1 MIQEKYTLKR
11 RNKFLFA
18 VIFVLSVY
26 SCKSQEKENPKTLG
40 SSNFDIEKITFHE
53 NIDTLFGASKYYKT
67 SIKDIDSDIAYN
79 YIISKKQNENIK
91 VSLGNTDISSYK
103 YDFKVSKNNE
113 IIGVST
119 SFVLKENI
127 KDKIINDID
136 NQYKTFKVNLNQ
148 LYDNPSVY
156 RWETSDKIIQFA
168 YSSFEKDHIYNISI
182 VNKKFDCNRFP
193 LEKVFVGED
202 ICLKKYQKK

>member
-18 VIFVLSVY
+18 IIFVLSVY

-53 NIDTLFGASKYYKT
+53 NTDTLFGANKYYKT
-67 SIKDIDSDIAYN
+67 SIKDSDSDIAYN

-136 NQYKTFKVNLNQ
+136 NQYKTFKVNINQ

-156 RWETSDKIIQFA
+156 RWETPDKIIQFA

>member
-53 NIDTLFGASKYYKT
+53 NIDTLFGTNKYYKT
-67 SIKDIDSDIAYN
+67 SIKDSDSDISYN
-79 YIISKKQNENIK
+79 YIISKKQNENIR

-136 NQYKTFKVNLNQ
+136 RQYKTFKVNINQ

-156 RWETSDKIIQFA
+156 RWETPDKIIQFA
-168 YSSFEKDHIYNISI
+168 YSSFEKDNIYTISI
-182 VNKKFDCNRFP
+182 VNKKFDCSRFP